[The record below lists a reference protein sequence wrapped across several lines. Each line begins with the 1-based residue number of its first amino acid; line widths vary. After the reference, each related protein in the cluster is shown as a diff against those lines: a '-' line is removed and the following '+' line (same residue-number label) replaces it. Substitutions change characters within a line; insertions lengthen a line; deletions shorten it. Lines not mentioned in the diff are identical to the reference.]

1 MRAPRGSGGA
11 AAVAATLGFAL
22 AGLGAGSATGDTT
35 VPADAPAARA
45 LTPPPPEPSTAA
57 QIAASISAQRS
68 ANRLPGA
75 IAERASWSR
84 ACRQHNRY
92 EHLNGDRLTHAE
104 KKGRRG
110 YSSAGAWAAR
120 SSVLAQVPTL
130 WRVLDPFEL
139 APLHLD
145 LLLSPELSVI
155 GADDSVFGTGSA
167 RVELT
172 CVTAF
177 PGYLRR
183 APRSLRVYTYPGD
196 GARIYPSEVAFEVPM
211 TPGQAVGIP
220 RNARTGPYLYVF
232 TFGRYRSVRLLR
244 ASLKGPA
251 GPLAT
256 KHVDTT
262 NRRIGAYLNPGGIV
276 IPLQALT
283 PGTRYDASVALR
295 VDGRTYVHDWSFT
308 ADSGVAR
315 AEGATGA
322 GTTHRA

>member
-1 MRAPRGSGGA
+1 VAIVLGG
-11 AAVAATLGFAL
+11 L
-22 AGLGAGSATGDTT
+22 AAGSATGETT
-35 VPADAPAARA
+35 PTAAATAPA
-45 LTPPPPEPSTAA
+45 LTTPLPEPSTAA
-57 QIAASISAQRS
+57 QIAASLGAQRS
-68 ANRLPGA
+68 ANHLPGT

-84 ACRQHNRY
+84 ACRLHNRY
-92 EHLNGDRLTHAE
+92 EHLNGNQLTHAE

-120 SSVLAQVPTL
+120 NSVLAQVPTL
-130 WRVLDPFEL
+130 WRVLNPFEL

-155 GADDSVFGTGSA
+155 GADDSVFGSGSG

-183 APRSLRVYTYPGD
+183 APRSLQIYTYPGD
-196 GARIYPSEVAFEVPM
+196 GARIYPSEVAFELPM
-211 TPGQAVGIP
+211 TPGQAVGIAK
-220 RNARTGPYLYVF
+220 NARTGPYLYVF

-251 GPLAT
+251 GSVAT

-276 IPLQALT
+276 IPLQPLT

-295 VDGRTYVHDWSFT
+295 VDGRTWVHDWSFT
-308 ADSGVAR
+308 ADGGVAR

-322 GTTHRA
+322 GTTHRG